1 MTAESLVVFDFD
13 AAEHEAAARFERME
27 IESVAYAEARRHC
40 FNLGAAGALFALRPT
55 ALTSAISAAK
65 LLLIDPSGGSLA
77 MPAFAKNPKFIIG
90 TIVVLW
96 VLYVLYANFQIDMV
110 TFYLLPFNILKL
122 QLRLSAVIIGAA
134 IFGSVATIVIHWLWT
149 RPSNSVSAAAATAP
163 IPPSNPP
170 RSSTVA

>member
-1 MTAESLVVFDFD
+1 
-13 AAEHEAAARFERME
+13 
-27 IESVAYAEARRHC
+27 
-40 FNLGAAGALFALRPT
+40 
-55 ALTSAISAAK
+55 
-65 LLLIDPSGGSLA
+65 

-90 TIVVLW
+90 TLVVLW

-134 IFGSVATIVIHWLWT
+134 IFGAVATIVIHWLWV
-149 RPSNSVSAAAATAP
+149 RPSNVSSSTVTAP